1 MLYCNVINGRT
12 IRNNLS
18 AVTDFSDAMIFAM
31 AVPNL
36 IGLLVLLPVVKEEL
50 RIYKER
56 VHEVDQ
62 L

>member
-1 MLYCNVINGRT
+1 MLYCNAINGRT

-36 IGLLVLLPVVKEEL
+36 IGLLILLPVVKEEL